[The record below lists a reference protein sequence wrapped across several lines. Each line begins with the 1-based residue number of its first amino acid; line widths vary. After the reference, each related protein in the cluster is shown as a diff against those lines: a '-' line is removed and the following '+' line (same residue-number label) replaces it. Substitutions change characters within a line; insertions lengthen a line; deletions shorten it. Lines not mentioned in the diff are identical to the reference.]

1 MPTRQEMQREP
12 EQGRTLE
19 PGGAGFEPRPASL
32 PLCDLG
38 MALDLSFL
46 IYKMETVWVCCEES
60 VSCSM

>member
-46 IYKMETVWVCCEES
+46 IYKMGTV
-60 VSCSM
+60 